1 MREMTS
7 IRLERD
13 GNLFSQAR
21 QKLTLV
27 PFLFVEFAAAAA
39 AELVGALEGNL

>member
-27 PFLFVEFAAAAA
+27 PFLFVEFAAPV
-39 AELVGALEGNL
+39 AELAAGLAGNL